1 MLNKIIRLGLT
12 TLITAFAV
20 YQFIEGEIG
29 NGISLILLA
38 GLVLLTYFRNER
50 MMLALWYMRKQD
62 MTKAAKMVNGV
73 KNPEGS
79 LVKGQ
84 LAYWYFLKGVL
95 ESQTNMNKAESYI
108 RKSLSTGLR
117 MKQDQAMAKLQL
129 AGIAMSR
136 RRKREAQ
143 TLLTEAKKLD
153 TRGMLDDQIK
163 MFKQQLKRI

>member
-12 TLITAFAV
+12 AILTVIAVIEFAD
-20 YQFIEGEIG
+20 GHIG
-29 NGISLILLA
+29 NGIFLVLIA
-38 GLVLLTYFRNER
+38 GLVLFTYFRNER
-50 MMLALWYMRKQD
+50 MILALWYMRKQD
-62 MTKAAKMVNGV
+62 MVKARKHVDAIR
-73 KNPEGS
+73 NPEGT

-95 ESQTNMNKAESYI
+95 ESQSNMNKAESYI
-108 RKSLSTGLR
+108 RKSLKTGLR

-129 AGIAMSR
+129 AGIAMSK

-143 TLLTEAKKLD
+143 ALLTEAKKLD